1 MTNPNIYIKHQGI
14 DDFLVPPCQGPKLLG
29 EGEGDQVVF
38 GRESLVQLIFDPL
51 LIFMV
56 LAMGAG
62 SVTTGV
68 GNISSFAAVMI
79 GALCQH
85 VRAMRLPA
93 LLHSP
98 KGLLVTGQN

>member
-1 MTNPNIYIKHQGI
+1 M
-14 DDFLVPPCQGPKLLG
+14 LW
-29 EGEGDQVVF
+29 EGEGDQVVS
-38 GRESLVQLIFDPL
+38 GRELLVHLILDPL
-51 LIFMV
+51 LVFMV
-56 LAMGAG
+56 LAMGAV

-85 VRAMRLPA
+85 VRAMLLSA

-98 KGLLVTGQN
+98 KGLLVTGQD